1 VGLLIIAENINVMT
15 GRIGTA
21 MKERQ
26 KEPLQDLARK
36 LEAAGADVL
45 DINLGPARKDGD
57 KMMEFVI
64 ETVAAASKLPLCL
77 DTTNHVAME
86 AGLAKC
92 QELGLAKPIVN
103 SFSAQPD
110 KMQNILPLAAKYD
123 CEIIGLTMGQAIPI
137 DANERV
143 AIAYEL
149 VTAANELG
157 IPNEKIYVDPIILP
171 VGVDVGQMHAVAVQ
185 DVLRMLDE
193 MFDPKV
199 KTTCGLS
206 NISNGAPDVLRP
218 PINNVFVA
226 MLAAVGMTSAIVDA
240 LDKEMMRTI
249 RLVKAL
255 KNDSLYS
262 VSDAELK

>member
-1 VGLLIIAENINVMT
+1 MLVIAENINVMT
-15 GRIGTA
+15 TRIGNA
-21 MKERQ
+21 MKERD
-26 KEPLQDLARK
+26 KGPIQDLAKK
-36 LEAAGADVL
+36 LVENGADAI

-57 KMMEFVI
+57 KMMEFVV
-64 ETVAAASKLPLCL
+64 ETVAEVTKLPLCL

-86 AGLAKC
+86 AGLVKC
-92 QELGLAKPIVN
+92 QELGLPKPIIN

-123 CEIIGLTMGQAIPI
+123 CEIIGLTMGAAIPI

-149 VTAANELG
+149 VMAANELG
-157 IPNEKIYVDPIILP
+157 IPNEKIYIDPIILP
-171 VGVDVGQMHAVAVQ
+171 VGVDVGQLHAVAVQ
-185 DVLRMLDE
+185 EVLKMLPE
-193 MFDPKV
+193 MFDPPV

-206 NISNGAPDVLRP
+206 NISNGAPDELRP
-218 PINNVFVA
+218 AINNVFVA
-226 MLAAVGMTSAIVDA
+226 MLAAVGLTSAIVDV

-249 RLVKAL
+249 RLIKAL
-255 KNDSLYS
+255 TNQSLYS

>member
-1 VGLLIIAENINVMT
+1 MLIIAENINVMT